1 MSEPGTGAP
10 VEERP
15 EQAPPEQAELGSRER
30 AAPRRLYRSRQD
42 RMIAG
47 VCGGLGQYFN
57 VDPVIVRLIFL
68 LLLFSGPGI
77 LAYIVLMI
85 VVPERPL
92 GETEPAITSSFD
104 ADRGRQ
110 ILALISVGFGL
121 LLLAENLRLYR
132 IADLGQFW
140 PILLIA
146 AGVLILVSRNRQS

>member
-1 MSEPGTGAP
+1 MSEQKTGAP
-10 VEERP
+10 VEESP
-15 EQAPPEQAELGSRER
+15 EQVPPEQTELGSRER

-42 RMIAG
+42 RMIGG
-47 VCGGLGQYFN
+47 VCGGLGQYFD

-92 GETEPAITSSFD
+92 GETEPTISSSFD
-104 ADRGRQ
+104 ANRGRQ
-110 ILALISVGFGL
+110 VVALILIGFGL
-121 LLLAENLRLYR
+121 VLLADNLRLYR

-140 PILLIA
+140 PIVLIV
-146 AGVLILVSRNRQS
+146 AGALILVSRNRQS